1 MFVWEV
7 VRVLSNKTQNVR
19 CSKCMTKGRKGRE
32 RGVRSARGGSGVGLG
47 LNRLMRIGVLPAK
60 YNEEGRPQTRKYKGC
75 DFNDGPRNLSLSR
88 ILMTVVFEVL
98 FSIESFLFSSV
109 S

>member
-1 MFVWEV
+1 MA
-7 VRVLSNKTQNVR
+7 
-19 CSKCMTKGRKGRE
+19 KGKKAGKG
-32 RGVRSARGGSGVGLG
+32 GVRIARGGSGVGPG

-60 YNEEGRPQTRKYKGC
+60 YNEEGRPQMRKYKGC

-88 ILMTVVFEVL
+88 MLMIVVFEVL
-98 FSIESFLFSSV
+98 FSIESFLFSSL